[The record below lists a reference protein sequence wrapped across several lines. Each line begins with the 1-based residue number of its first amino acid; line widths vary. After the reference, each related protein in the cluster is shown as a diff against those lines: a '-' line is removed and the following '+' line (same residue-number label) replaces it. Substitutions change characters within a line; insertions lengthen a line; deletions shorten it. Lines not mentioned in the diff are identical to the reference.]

1 MKVDCELTPEEK
13 TAVSLA
19 LGMATGANMMHPG
32 GAEMAK
38 ATVSAMN
45 KLFALSPDY
54 TPYDV
59 NSFDPDTTGF
69 PFRRITPQ

>member
-1 MKVDCELTPEEK
+1 MKVDCELTLDERN
-13 TAVSLA
+13 ALSWA
-19 LGMATGANMMHPG
+19 LGMATGANATLG
-32 GAEMAK
+32 GVEMAK

-59 NSFDPDTTGF
+59 NSFEPDTTGF